1 MALFTTLL
9 ICLLLVA
16 GAMGWILRR

>member
-1 MALFTTLL
+1 VALFTTLL